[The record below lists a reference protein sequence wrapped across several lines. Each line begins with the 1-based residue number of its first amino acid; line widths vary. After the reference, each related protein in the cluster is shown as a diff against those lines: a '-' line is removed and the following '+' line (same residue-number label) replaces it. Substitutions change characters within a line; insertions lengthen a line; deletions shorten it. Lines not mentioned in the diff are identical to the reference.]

1 MNIKMKGERLKVKG
15 EKVKGVFLLFFL
27 SIFNFQFSVA
37 TAQELLNYPL
47 DTVNGEEVYKYDV
60 EKSIGLYRI
69 GVNFNVSQSEI
80 IRLNPQLNEHG
91 VRYGDTLLIP
101 TGRKVETKAKGAKL
115 KVKED
120 VQIHE
125 TPAKVVKTEIKEM
138 QVKEMP
144 VREQIVREDLP
155 VVPVVQAAPAIQAA
169 PTTPEYD
176 GKVVELALMLPFESK
191 QTKRSTNAD
200 RLLEFYQGAL
210 LALHDL
216 QNDSVRYRL
225 RVYDTERSERRV
237 NALCD
242 STELDHVQAILGLVY
257 PIQIERMAAWCEA
270 HQVPLLLPFSD
281 NIQMANRPHVLQFN
295 STDEQE
301 ADSLCTW
308 ITNHDT
314 HCVAIDVRDADLA
327 GSVRV
332 LRQRMQKNGLSCAT
346 LPLRDLL
353 NDSAAY
359 ALDTAKENLI
369 ILHSDK
375 FQHVRILLPHLHKL
389 QEEGYPI
396 RIVSQYSWQKEDI
409 RLPQVY
415 LSMFDDP
422 LQREQYDA
430 LWNTYFD
437 ATHVSEVPR
446 YDLLGYDLMQA
457 LVAWLYG
464 TKEKQGLQSDIRW
477 IQTGENGGWQNG
489 EIKVVE
495 K

>member
-1 MNIKMKGERLKVKG
+1 MQAK
-15 EKVKGVFLLFFL
+15 
-27 SIFNFQFSVA
+27 
-37 TAQELLNYPL
+37 AQELLDYPL

-69 GVNFNVSQSEI
+69 GVNFNVPQSEI

-91 VRYGDTLLIP
+91 VRYGEILLIP
-101 TGRKVETKAKGAKL
+101 TGRKVA
-115 KVKED
+115 

-125 TPAKVVKTEIKEM
+125 TQAKVVKTE
-138 QVKEMP
+138 VKEMP
-144 VREQIVREDLP
+144 VKEAPVRENIP
-155 VVPVVQAAPAIQAA
+155 VAPLVQAAPFVQTV
-169 PTTPEYD
+169 PTTPVES

-210 LALHDL
+210 LALHDQ

-281 NIQMANRPHVLQFN
+281 NIPMSNRPLVLQFN

-308 ITNHDT
+308 ITNHNS

-332 LRQRMQKNGLSCAT
+332 LRQRMQKNSISCAS

-359 ALDTAKENLI
+359 ALDTAQENLI

-375 FQHVRILLPHLHKL
+375 FQHVRILLTHLQKL
-389 QEEGYPI
+389 QEEGYHI
-396 RIVSQYSWQKEDI
+396 RIVSQYSWQKEEI

-415 LSMFDDP
+415 LSMFDEP
-422 LQREQYDA
+422 LQRDRYDA
-430 LWNTYFD
+430 LWSTYFD
-437 ATHVSEVPR
+437 PTHVSEVPR

-457 LVAWLYG
+457 LIAWLNG
-464 TKEKQGLQSDIRW
+464 TKETQGMQSDIRW

-489 EIKVVE
+489 EIKIVE
-495 K
+495 R